1 MDITEIIV
9 CVIALLA
16 AVVSV
21 FVIPCLKNILTD
33 IQRNRIK
40 TYIEVAVKAAE
51 MLFPEVDGEK
61 LGKKKLQYVADYLAT
76 KGITFNVD
84 DVHDEIRMQ
93 IESAVQSFTN

>member
-9 CVIALLA
+9 CVIALMS

-33 IQRNRIK
+33 LQRKRIQE
-40 TYIEVAVKAAE
+40 YIEVGVKAAE

-61 LGKKKLQYVADYLAT
+61 LGKEKLQYVADYLAT
-76 KGITFNVD
+76 KNITFDVN